1 MELNAYLQVL
11 KNRKG
16 KVLSWL
22 LIFIAVAALMSF
34 SQPLKYEASS
44 RILII
49 QEGAAGDPYTIAKS
63 NQYISSL
70 LAEAV
75 QSGSFFEMLSSSGQ
89 NIDRSYFRGDYKQ
102 QLKTWKK
109 TVEAR
114 SLSDTGVMEIKV
126 YHPDTTQAYQ
136 ISLAINNLIA
146 NQNSYYQSASNNVKI
161 KVIDQP
167 TISSLPAKPDLALN
181 FGAAIIFG
189 FVFGLAYVYYFPES
203 RRKTLRQEIRRP
215 QPAAERHIAHETKQ
229 APHPAQGNFEDKP
242 KFHGNI
248 RNVIR

>member
-1 MELNAYLQVL
+1 MELNTYLQVL

-22 LIFIAVAALMSF
+22 LAFIAIAALISF

-44 RILII
+44 RILVI
-49 QEGAAGDPYTIAKS
+49 QEGTSADPYTIAKS

-75 QSGSFFEMLSSSGQ
+75 RSGSFFEMLSSSGQ

-114 SLSDTGVMEIKV
+114 SLNDTGVMEINV

-136 ISLAINNLIA
+136 ISLAVNNLLA
-146 NQNSYYQSASNNVKI
+146 SQNSYYQSASDNVKI

-167 TISSLPAKPDLALN
+167 TISSLPTKPDLVLN

-189 FVFGLAYVYYFPES
+189 LIFGLAYVYYFPEN
-203 RRKTLRQEIRRP
+203 RRKTVKQEIRRP
-215 QPAAERHIAHETKQ
+215 QTAERHIAHEAKP
-229 APHPAQGNFEDKP
+229 ASHPAQGNFENKP
-242 KFHGNI
+242 SFQGNI